1 MGARYAIDAMGWDM
15 LMEEGRKGGR
25 GGQLEDEEA
34 QAAGSLVNGPGPG
47 A

>member
-1 MGARYAIDAMGWDM
+1 MDAVDAKGWNM
-15 LMEEGRKGGR
+15 QMEEGGG
-25 GGQLEDEEA
+25 GVQLEDEEA